1 MTFLNFPL
9 SDWATLI
16 TIVGSVVGII
26 VWSLRVSIM
35 NPMKESNRNL
45 QDMIDSLKQLVNNIN
60 SNASTKHD
68 EFDKRLDRHE
78 TVLTRHDEQL
88 KTLFKKRDEND

>member
-1 MTFLNFPL
+1 M

-16 TIVGSVVGII
+16 TIVGSIVGII

-35 NPMKESNRNL
+35 NPMKESNKRL
-45 QDMIDSLKQLVNNIN
+45 QDTIASLETLVNNIN

-68 EFDKRLDRHE
+68 EFDKRLDTHTE
-78 TVLTRHDEQL
+78 ILSRHDEQL
-88 KTLFKKRDEND
+88 KTLFKKRDENE